1 LRRSGVA
8 AAPLRGLAVVGAV
21 AVLEAFVLEAL
32 AELALAAPAGL
43 ALAALPQTEP
53 SPEMNARIWG
63 NAS

>member
-1 LRRSGVA
+1 V
-8 AAPLRGLAVVGAV
+8 LAVVGAV
-21 AVLEAFVLEAL
+21 AVLEAFELEAL
-32 AELALAAPAGL
+32 AELALAAPAGLALAAPAEL